1 MIPPR
6 GALLSLGVLAI
17 LACSKPPPKPAP
29 APEVT
34 SEPATVAPP
43 APKKCDALEEGCV
56 AADGTR
62 SAIQASSWT
71 VEPPASWIYAHE
83 GDATVA
89 KTDGAIVAIVVH
101 ETGPKKGES
110 ANRSSAFDA
119 VVKKLGLTMPKKAPW
134 PDKPAKVLAVGAAKV
149 SLFQFDGVTREG
161 KSGALLAFTSRLSD
175 KESLL
180 GAGFVLD
187 SDTKDADKAILKCV
201 QSLRGPEA
209 AAAAPDAGAKPK

>member
-1 MIPPR
+1 MMRR
-6 GALLSLGVLAI
+6 GALLSLGFLAVV
-17 LACSKPPPKPAP
+17 ACNKPPPKPAP

-34 SEPATVAPP
+34 SEPAHVPP
-43 APKKCDALEEGCV
+43 AAPKKCDALDEGCV
-56 AADGTR
+56 AAEGTR
-62 SAIQASSWT
+62 SPIQASSWT
-71 VEPPASWIYAHE
+71 LEPPASWTYAHE

-89 KTDGAIVAIVVH
+89 KTDGAIVAVVVH

-110 ANRSSAFDA
+110 ANRSAAFDS
-119 VVKKLGLTMPKKAPW
+119 VVKKLALTMPKKAPW
-134 PDKPAKVLAVGAAKV
+134 PDKPAKVLTVGAAKV

-161 KSGALLAFTSRLSD
+161 KPGALLAFTSRLSD

-201 QSLRGPEA
+201 QSLRGPDP